1 MKIIISER
9 QQSLIT
15 ESKKIQS
22 AQNLIDM
29 AVEDYVES
37 CGKMQA
43 FRNLELALCKGF
55 KNGTTKLKVLDVKKI
70 HDHYDV
76 KLSIHTDQEWFQ
88 RVDFQDF
95 EISLQILVAN
105 IIGAYKYGFDIEDM
119 ELNDGEGE
127 DMMYEQYEQNLIA
140 ENMTEENLRRLCY
153 AVWDKQ
159 KKKGEEP
166 HLDDVIY
173 DITGIKKNTNE
184 DVDTIRPIWYEYNG
198 GFDVLY
204 DKVKNKIDTKEY
216 KLVDPDYN
224 LDTIIKVVHLEL
236 IGYYIEIMVDVD
248 PRGTMRFQGWDEE
261 TEEEYMVND
270 TIDAAYQE
278 ALSNY
283 ETGDLMGMI
292 RSVTYD
298 FFYSLL
304 EKYGIPIDVDIELEE
319 IHGAQFGINENTQKP
334 TRKSDILKQIW
345 DKEKKEKGYA
355 TFDEDILK
363 YFGINKW
370 LDIKDYGEF
379 FNDYIGGEEKTI
391 EIIDELSNNTFST
404 KDFPERIVGG
414 YDFDWVITDVSVQ
427 DEIFYV
433 EGKVSEGG
441 SVTLMDGR
449 YMKLEDAL
457 NDDDVGEE
465 IQEEVSDVVQDCL
478 NSLIYPRTGIRVTI
492 NYMEI

>member
-1 MKIIISER
+1 MKIIISEE
-9 QQSLIT
+9 QH
-15 ESKKIQS
+15 
-22 AQNLIDM
+22 
-29 AVEDYVES
+29 
-37 CGKMQA
+37 KM
-43 FRNLELALCKGF
+43 
-55 KNGTTKLKVLDVKKI
+55 
-70 HDHYDV
+70 
-76 KLSIHTDQEWFQ
+76 
-88 RVDFQDF
+88 
-95 EISLQILVAN
+95 
-105 IIGAYKYGFDIEDM
+105 
-119 ELNDGEGE
+119 
-127 DMMYEQYEQNLIA
+127 
-140 ENMTEENLRRLCY
+140 MTEENLRRLCY

-173 DITGIKKNTNE
+173 DITGINKNSNK

-216 KLVDPDYN
+216 KLIDPDYN

-270 TIDAAYQE
+270 TIDAAYHE

-292 RSVTYD
+292 RSITYD

-304 EKYGIPIDVDIELEE
+304 EKYGIPIDVDIELEV

-355 TFDEDILK
+355 TFDDDLLK
-363 YFGINKW
+363 YFGITFPKQGST
-370 LDIKDYGEF
+370 LSDYEEL
-379 FNDYIGGEEKTI
+379 FNDYIGGWKKTI
-391 EIIDELSNNTFST
+391 EFIQDLSILHTFST
-404 KDFPERIVGG
+404 KDFPKKIVGG
-414 YDFDWVITDVSVQ
+414 YDFEWRVS
-427 DEIFYV
+427 DESIKDLIIYL
-433 EGKVSEGG
+433 EAEISEGG
-441 SVTLMDGR
+441 TVDLMDGR
-449 YMKLEDAL
+449 HLSLDDAIED
-457 NDDDVGEE
+457 NDIGYE
-465 IQEEVSDVVQDCL
+465 IQNEITEVIQECM
-478 NSLIYPRTGIRVTI
+478 NYIIYPRTAMTVTI
-492 NYMEI
+492 NYVEI